1 MVEAAG
7 VEPASENLL
16 IQLSPGAVYL
26 LGFPRGIPGKQGIP
40 SVAFFFMTAS
50 KAKGLCTFTAE
61 MTPEREPR
69 YSHAGWLHLGSDS
82 YFIVSV

>member
-7 VEPASENLL
+7 IEPASENLL

-26 LGFPRGIPGKQGIP
+26 LNFPRRISDKQDIRA
-40 SVAFFFMTAS
+40 VAFLFMTAS
-50 KAKGLCTFTAE
+50 KANGPCTFTADV
-61 MTPEREPR
+61 TPEREPR
-69 YSHAGWLHLGSDS
+69 YSHAGWLHLGSES

>member
-7 VEPASENLL
+7 IEPASENLL

-26 LGFPRGIPGKQGIP
+26 FDFPLRVSDKQDTRA
-40 SVAFFFMTAS
+40 VAFLFMTAS
-50 KAKGLCTFTAE
+50 KANGLCTFTADV
-61 MTPEREPR
+61 TPEREPR
-69 YSHAGWLHLGSDS
+69 YSHAGWLHLGSES